1 MTRLVALCLACM
13 SCASQVGCDMP
24 PDSGPAVDHG
34 LFGDP
39 SDFDHS
45 ACPGER
51 PIAELSPT
59 GIWHL
64 DLDFGFDGTFAGA
77 ARIDVAGE
85 GLTGV
90 LLGRDQSTVVHTATD
105 LYMRRTWL
113 TANNTIRLQA
123 LNACAVDADGA
134 LRGQFASCRDDD
146 CFVADL
152 RMVRVEPLDEP
163 VAEGLALAGELGW
176 DGGITLNVRAAG
188 GLAYLV
194 RGTDGLRI
202 VDVST
207 PEAPVELGHLPVEL
221 AGDEFYNDVKIV
233 VGSDEKPYVLVAST
247 TRGVVVIDASDPR
260 QPIEVTSFPPPPQGE
275 ARIEVHTLFIDG
287 DRAYLA
293 NVTTGGLDIYD
304 VSDPRAPARLGAF
317 VLPQVEQ
324 VGGLLHDLYVEGGRA
339 YLSYWNHG
347 MVIVDT
353 LEDPSAPTVVGTFD
367 AYERRTS
374 HSSWVTTAGGRRV
387 AIHGDE
393 DFGAH
398 VRIIDVD
405 DESVAFLDVLGT
417 YQTRPEVSV
426 HNIMAAGELALVTY
440 YQDGL
445 RLLDLADPTAP
456 LEIAHFHTWDPSSSL
471 GNSYGYSFFEGA
483 IGVDYD
489 PDSQVIYLADTH
501 RDLLILR
508 RLP

>member
-1 MTRLVALCLACM
+1 MTRLVAISLSCI
-13 SCASQVGCDMP
+13 SCASIAGCEMP
-24 PDSGPAVDHG
+24 PDAGTGTDRG

-45 ACPGER
+45 ECPGDR
-51 PIAELSPT
+51 PIAELSPA

-64 DLDFGFDGTFAGA
+64 DLDFGPDGTFAGA
-77 ARIDVAGE
+77 ARIDVDGA

-90 LLGRDQSTVVHTATD
+90 LLGRDQSTVLHSATD
-105 LYMRRTWL
+105 LYMRRTWVTSDDTL
-113 TANNTIRLQA
+113 RLNA

-134 LRGQFASCRDDD
+134 LRGQFASCRNDD

-152 RMVRVEPLDEP
+152 RMVRVERLDEP
-163 VAEGLALAGELGW
+163 VAEGLARVGELGW

-188 GLAYLV
+188 GLAYLA

-202 VDVST
+202 VDVSI
-207 PEAPVELGHLPVEL
+207 PEAPMELGHAAVEL

-233 VGSDEKPYVLVAST
+233 VGTDEKSYALAASS
-247 TRGVVVIDASDPR
+247 TRGVVVIDASDPG
-260 QPIEVTSFPPPPQGE
+260 QPVEVTSFPPPPEGE
-275 ARIEVHTLFIDG
+275 ARVEVHSVFVEN

-293 NVTTGGLDIYD
+293 NVTSGGLDIYD
-304 VSDPRAPARLGAF
+304 IRDPRAPSRLGAF
-317 VLPQVEQ
+317 VLPEVTQF
-324 VGGLLHDLYVEGGRA
+324 GGLLHDLYVEGGRA
-339 YLSYWNHG
+339 YLDYWNYG

-353 LEDPSAPTVVGTFD
+353 LANPASPTVVGTFD

-405 DESVAFLDVLGT
+405 DQGVAFLDVLGT

-426 HNIMAAGELALVTY
+426 HNVMAAGELALITY

-456 LEIAHFHTWDPSSSL
+456 VEIGHFQTWEPSSPL
-471 GNSYGYSFFEGA
+471 GYGHSFFEGA

-489 PDSQVIYLADTH
+489 SNSQLIYLADTH